1 MPFKSSK
8 KKAGQILP
16 FPAWMEKHYPRKTAG
31 RSLLKMIGILDAAYL
46 IYRLQNNGKSE
57 AVSEKPTPVI
67 VEQPIEQKPKPAV
80 KPVKDSAKKVT
91 KPKAKKI
98 AEVKVEP
105 ELTIE
110 FEHKPEPVAERMIEP
125 APAIPIEPE
134 PMVWDEP
141 EVEKPVKAPLRGR
154 IEKTVWLNDER
165 LEEVD
170 LRKTDLNLGTD
181 GITVAF
187 ETAYDGDDK
196 ETLIVV
202 NGISWRAMLTSPALN
217 LSKMVQILRVSYGEL
232 YILGRMALG
241 AMSGDGYVTSADA
254 ADVIQSLAATGNKT
268 AELDV
273 RYYDKDNTSKKR
285 TAQMIHIRFE
295 RA

>member
-1 MPFKSSK
+1 MRRSSSDK
-8 KKAGQILP
+8 QQAPLP

-31 RSLLKMIGILDAAYL
+31 RSILKMIGVLDAAYL
-46 IYRLQNNGKSE
+46 LYRLQNNRKSE
-57 AVSEKPTPVI
+57 AMSVKSAPVI
-67 VEQPIEQKPKPAV
+67 VEKPIKQEPKPRV
-80 KPVKDSAKKVT
+80 KPVKTPVKKVT
-91 KPKAKKI
+91 KPTVKKVI
-98 AEVKVEP
+98 EPKQEP

-110 FEHKPEPVAERMIEP
+110 FEHKPEPVAERMVEP

-141 EVEKPVKAPLRGR
+141 ETEKPVKKSSAKA
-154 IEKTVWLNDER
+154 IWLDDER

-170 LRKTDLNLGTD
+170 LRKTDLALGID

-187 ETAYDGDDK
+187 ETAYDGDED

-202 NGISWRAMLTSPALN
+202 NGTSWRAMLTSPALN
-217 LSKMVQILRVSYGEL
+217 LSKMAQILRVSYGEL
-232 YILGRMALG
+232 YVLGRMALG
-241 AMSGDGYVTSADA
+241 AMSGDGYITAADA
-254 ADVIQSLAATGNKT
+254 ANVIRSLAAADNKT
-268 AELDV
+268 VELDV